1 MKRRNLGGP
10 ARIVFF
16 ACVLLATQAIAAEL
30 DVRDLGSL
38 TLEQLANI
46 EVTSVSKRPERLAD
60 APASLFVI
68 TAEDIRRSGATSL
81 PDVLRLAPNLQVT
94 QVHASAHAISSRG
107 FNSSSAN
114 KLLVLIDGRSV
125 YSPLFSGVFWD
136 AQDVVLED
144 IDRIEVISGPAG
156 TLWGTNA
163 VNGVINIISR
173 TASQTHG
180 NLVAAGG
187 GDLQSG
193 ITLRHGAA
201 AGNGVD
207 YRIYAKYLDRTHT
220 ETANGAPKDDDANRA
235 QAGFRADWQRGDHN
249 FTVHGNAYRGAS
261 GQARPGSISTG
272 AVFAL
277 GPITTSGG
285 NVLARW
291 NTRLGDGGT
300 VSVQAYYDRTSR
312 TVTPTFSE
320 ELDIGDVQFQHTLAA
335 TGNHNVAWGAEYRH
349 AADHV
354 VNSQYIAFLP
364 ARVNLRWLSAFVQDE
379 IVLGER
385 WRATLGA
392 RLERNDYTGG
402 EFLPSARLAWK
413 PAPDHL
419 LWTAVSRTVRAPS
432 RLDRDV
438 FVPGAPPFVLDGGS
452 EVVSEV
458 AKVYE
463 FGYRGHLAA
472 RFNASATIFH
482 ADYDHLRTQELA
494 PSGRSVFFASRMHG
508 NTTGIELW
516 GTWQAADRWRLSAGY
531 SGLRKRLKLNEDSRD
546 AAAQRTEGV
555 DPAHVWVVRSAH
567 DLGTAGE
574 LDITA
579 RGVAALSNP
588 DVPRY
593 AVADL
598 RYAFKPAPGLEVWVA
613 ARNLGSGGHGEFS
626 AIGTRT
632 EVERSFHIGA
642 RWNFGGH

>member
-1 MKRRNLGGP
+1 MKRRNLGYP
-10 ARIVFF
+10 AGMALV
-16 ACVLLATQAIAAEL
+16 ACILSVAQTIAAEL
-30 DVRDLGSL
+30 DVRDLGAL

-68 TAEDIRRSGATSL
+68 TAEDIRRSGATTL
-81 PDVLRLAPNLQVT
+81 PDVLRLAPNLHVT
-94 QVHASAHAISSRG
+94 QVHASAHAISARG

-144 IDRIEVISGPAG
+144 IERIEVISGPAG

-163 VNGVINIISR
+163 VNGVINIISQS
-173 TASQTHG
+173 AG
-180 NLVAAGG
+180 NTRGTLVSAGG
-187 GDLQSG
+187 GDRESG

-201 AGNGVD
+201 AGSGAD
-207 YRIYAKYLDRTHT
+207 YRIHAKYLDRAHT
-220 ETANGAPKDDDANRA
+220 ETANGAPKDDEAHRA
-235 QAGFRADWQRGDHN
+235 QMGFRTDWRRGDDT
-249 FTVHGNAYRGAS
+249 FTMHGNAYRGAS
-261 GQARPGSISTG
+261 GQARPGSIVTG
-272 AVFAL
+272 AAFAL

-285 NVLARW
+285 NLLARW
-291 NTRLGDGGT
+291 NAQLGDGGA

-320 ELDIGDVQFQHTLAA
+320 DLDIGDIQFQHTLAA
-335 TGNHNVAWGAEYRH
+335 KDGHNAAWGAEYRH
-349 AADHV
+349 AADRL

-364 ARVNLRWLSAFVQDE
+364 ARANMRWISAFAQDE

-392 RLERNDYTGG
+392 RLERNDYTGS

-419 LWTAVSRTVRAPS
+419 LWTAISRTVRAPS

-438 FVPGAPPFVLDGGS
+438 YVPGAPPFVLDGGS

-463 FGYRGHLAA
+463 LGYRGHLAA
-472 RFNASATIFH
+472 RLNASATIFH

-494 PSGRSVFFASRMHG
+494 PGGRSVFFASRMHG
-508 NTTGIELW
+508 NTSGVELW
-516 GTWQAADRWRLSAGY
+516 GSWQAADRWRVSAAY
-531 SGLRKRLKLNEDSRD
+531 SGLRKRLKLNADSRD

-555 DPAHVWVVRSAH
+555 DPAHVWVVRSTH
-567 DLGTAGE
+567 DLGRAGE

-579 RGVAALSNP
+579 RGVAALANP

-593 AVADL
+593 AVADV
-598 RYAFKPAPGLEVWVA
+598 RYAFKPAPNLEIWIA

-632 EVERSFHIGA
+632 EVERSFHAGL
-642 RWNFGGH
+642 RWRFGDR